1 MNKIIAI
8 IFLNFSIFGASLEVG
23 DNAPDFSLMNQDGL
37 LRQLDDF
44 KGQKLVIYFFPKAK
58 TPG

>member
-23 DNAPDFSLMNQDGL
+23 ESAPDFSLMNQDGL